1 MTRLLIKAGAVLTM
15 DDQREIFDPGY
26 LLLNGSQIEMVG
38 GPDAFSDIQVDEV
51 LDFGDRLVMPGLIN
65 AHAHTPMSLFR
76 GLAEGISLFT
86 MDGFINCL
94 RRLEAAADAEMVP
107 AAVEV
112 SCAEMIRTGTT
123 CFADQYFYMK
133 DILPVV
139 DRSGMRAALAYG
151 IVELGDAESR
161 AREIASATAF
171 LESLSEHPRIKG
183 WVGPHAFF
191 VDNSEEVI
199 ALELELARRFDTG
212 LHIHFATSSEEEDY
226 CQEKFGISAVE
237 RMKQLGILEFPILAA
252 HSITVP
258 ASDYAALA
266 ESPFTAVICASSSMR
281 SGFPAAPV
289 KAIRAA
295 GINTALGTDN
305 VANANSYDLFRE
317 MDIAAKLQVYRESEP
332 GAVPAVDILE
342 MATMGGARALGWADK
357 IGSLEPGKLA
367 DLIALDLND
376 IGWAP
381 NDAQDLYTAI
391 VYAISGMHVTDVM
404 VGGEW
409 LLRDKTWTTV
419 DYPAAVAQMN
429 KDYQRLNQNL
439 QKQEE
444 QE

>member
-1 MTRLLIKAGAVLTM
+1 MPGTLIKAGTVLTM
-15 DDQREIFDPGY
+15 DDQRGILSPGHLLFDGAEI
-26 LLLNGSQIEMVG
+26 IAVG
-38 GPDAFSDIQVDEV
+38 TPEDVPQDDVDQVIDFS
-51 LDFGDRLVMPGLIN
+51 DRLVMPGLVN

-94 RRLEAAADAEMVP
+94 RRLEAAADSSMVP

-123 CFADQYFYMK
+123 CFADQYFYMR
-133 DILPVV
+133 DIYPVV
-139 DRSGMRAALAYG
+139 DRSGLRAALAYG
-151 IVELGDAESR
+151 IVELGNEDSR
-161 AREIASATAF
+161 KREIRSVTEF
-171 LESLSEHPRIKG
+171 LESFSNHPRIKG

-226 CQEKFGISAVE
+226 CQAKFGISAVE

-252 HSITVP
+252 HAITVP
-258 ASDYAALA
+258 ESGYSTLA

-289 KAIRAA
+289 KAMRDA
-295 GINTALGTDN
+295 GINLALGTDN

-332 GAVPAVDILE
+332 GVIPAKAILE
-342 MATMGGARALGWADK
+342 MATLGGAKALGWEDK
-357 IGSLEPGKLA
+357 IGSLAPGKLA
-367 DLIALDLND
+367 DLIALDLTD
-376 IGWAP
+376 IGWGP
-381 NDAQDLYTAI
+381 KGAQDIYTAI

-404 VGGEW
+404 ADGKW
-409 LLRDKTWTTV
+409 LLQDKKWTTM
-419 DYPAAVAQMN
+419 DYSGAASQMDA
-429 KDYQRLNQNL
+429 DYLRLNNNL
-439 QKQEE
+439 ENL
-444 QE
+444 